1 MKNLFV
7 TTFILL
13 FTTSL
18 KSQTIDTSNWEQNPF
33 DTNHNI
39 ENRGGIIENFPE
51 QPLGNKGSKPISRE
65 KGVNEIW
72 EGIQPQKD
80 DQKPQN
86 TEPVRSYSL
95 GELDKK
101 GLLIYDQQNESK
113 SIYAY
118 VLIFFLFCFFAYYF
132 RAAVKK
138 GLIIFL
144 SRFFYTN
151 SKNKQNKEPGG
162 GKALELKEKLTALK
176 DIENLY
182 SKGVINEAEFN
193 RLKTQILN

>member
-7 TTFILL
+7 TTFTIL

-18 KSQTIDTSNWEQNPF
+18 NSQTIDTSNWEQNLF
-33 DTNHNI
+33 DANHNI

-51 QPLGNKGSKPISRE
+51 QPLGNKGSKSITRE
-65 KGVNEIW
+65 KGVNEIY
-72 EGIQPQKD
+72 EEIQQQKD
-80 DQKPQN
+80 EQKPQN
-86 TEPVRSYSL
+86 SEPVRSYSL

-101 GLLIYDQQNESK
+101 GLLIYDPQNESK

-118 VLIFFLFCFFAYYF
+118 VLLFFLFCFFVYYY

-151 SKNKQNKEPGG
+151 SKNNQNKETGG
-162 GKALELKEKLTALK
+162 DKALELKDKLTALK